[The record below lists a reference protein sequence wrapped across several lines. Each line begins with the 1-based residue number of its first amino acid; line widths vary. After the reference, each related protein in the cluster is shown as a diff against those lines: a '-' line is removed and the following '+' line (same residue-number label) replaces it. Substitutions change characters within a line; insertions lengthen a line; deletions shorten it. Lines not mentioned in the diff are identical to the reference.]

1 MGISRYF
8 ESYSFLGKTSKMVG
22 KIGSSLYVLD
32 NLEREKW
39 KAFNVEEVNSLVAE
53 LANAS
58 AKERACLDQC
68 RDLLSTLAA
77 MQVRMVSIA
86 LSAYPKEACRASH
99 IPVEMVTHIGMGS
112 GLGPSAGRV
121 NSYWE
126 SITKTGLRSESG
138 KEAAVGSTAD
148 AARRMTAN
156 LMGGCRGLGLMPW
169 IPLPTEED
177 FMEEADVLP
186 TICCFARVPP
196 HPPSSSP
203 FSSSPPLCESQ
214 FPSPLHC
221 ISSLFLFWL
230 TIPMMI

>member
-1 MGISRYF
+1 MFTMYRKKPCSLIAHRKGA
-8 ESYSFLGKTSKMVG
+8 YSSIHVKKYLLGFLFVYPG
-22 KIGSSLYVLD
+22 LD
-32 NLEREKW
+32 VKVYMTIL
-39 KAFNVEEVNSLVAE
+39 VEEVNSLVAE
-53 LANAS
+53 LANTS

-77 MQVRMVSIA
+77 MQVRMVSSFA

-112 GLGPSAGRV
+112 GLGSSAGRV

-138 KEAAVGSTAD
+138 KEAAVDPQQMRRDGVRVD
-148 AARRMTAN
+148 AVD
-156 LMGGCRGLGLMPW
+156 
-169 IPLPTEED
+169 PLPTEED